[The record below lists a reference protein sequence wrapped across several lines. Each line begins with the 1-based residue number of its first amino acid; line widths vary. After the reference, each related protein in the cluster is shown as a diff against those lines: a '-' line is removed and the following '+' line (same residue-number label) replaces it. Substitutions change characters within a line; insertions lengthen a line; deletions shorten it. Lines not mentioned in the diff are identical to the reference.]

1 MRELKDTIVFMTSK
15 DYKERLFGEYHQT
28 KIRYEKLKALLNKW
42 DAYNDYKYHIDNW
55 EQETTLVVKHLED
68 FLGFIPH
75 CSYDILKE
83 QQAAMGQY
91 LHCLEVR
98 AAIEEIDL

>member
-1 MRELKDTIVFMTSK
+1 MELKETTECMESSS
-15 DYKERLFGEYHQT
+15 YKKRFFAEYWQT

-42 DAYNDYKYHIDNW
+42 DAYNDYQYHIDKC
-55 EQETTLVVKHLED
+55 EQNMNILHLED
-68 FLGFIPH
+68 FLGFVPT

-83 QQAAMGQY
+83 QQSAMGQY

-98 AAIEEIDL
+98 AAIEKIDL